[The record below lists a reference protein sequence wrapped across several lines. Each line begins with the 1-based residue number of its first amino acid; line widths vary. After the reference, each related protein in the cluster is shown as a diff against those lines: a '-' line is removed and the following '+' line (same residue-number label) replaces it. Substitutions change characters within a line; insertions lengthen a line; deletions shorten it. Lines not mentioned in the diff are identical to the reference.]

1 MDNGKSIENFNDTPE
16 FYKEIINCWVEF
28 GGGQT
33 KTPTNFR
40 EIRNQNIWG
49 NKYIKFNNKSLIYKN
64 WIDSNLLYVNDIT
77 DENGRVSQD
86 YLIEKLKNKI
96 IFFSEFSRLK
106 KAIPKEWYVQL
117 SEEKSVKTTINI
129 KKENI
134 ISAGR
139 VIDMD
144 KLVNKD
150 FYNIIKNKV
159 FIKPIGIHFWTT
171 YLDIQ
176 DFQNITDLYEF
187 IFKILLENKLKIFRW
202 KLLQFIIPTKS
213 HLFKWKISTDSLCN
227 VCKVEEDYDH
237 FFMSCKYLD
246 IF

>member
-1 MDNGKSIENFNDTPE
+1 M
-16 FYKEIINCWVEF
+16 
-28 GGGQT
+28 
-33 KTPTNFR
+33 
-40 EIRNQNIWG
+40 
-49 NKYIKFNNKSLIYKN
+49 
-64 WIDSNLLYVNDIT
+64 
-77 DENGRVSQD
+77 
-86 YLIEKLKNKI
+86 
-96 IFFSEFSRLK
+96 
-106 KAIPKEWYVQL
+106 QL

-150 FYNIIKNKV
+150 FYNIIKKKV

-187 IFKILLENKLKIFRW
+187 IFKI
-202 KLLQFIIPTKS
+202 
-213 HLFKWKISTDSLCN
+213 C
-227 VCKVEEDYDH
+227 
-237 FFMSCKYLD
+237 
-246 IF
+246 

>member
-1 MDNGKSIENFNDTPE
+1 MDNGKSIENFNDIPE

-28 GGGQT
+28 EGGQT

-64 WIDSNLLYVNDIT
+64 WIDSNLLHVNDIT

-96 IFFSEFSRLK
+96 NFFSEFSRLK

-187 IFKILLENKLKIFRW
+187 IFNLFSDEILKINSY
-202 KLLQFIIPTKS
+202 KS
-213 HLFKWKISTDSLCN
+213 
-227 VCKVEEDYDH
+227 V
-237 FFMSCKYLD
+237 

>member
-1 MDNGKSIENFNDTPE
+1 M
-16 FYKEIINCWVEF
+16 
-28 GGGQT
+28 
-33 KTPTNFR
+33 
-40 EIRNQNIWG
+40 
-49 NKYIKFNNKSLIYKN
+49 
-64 WIDSNLLYVNDIT
+64 
-77 DENGRVSQD
+77 
-86 YLIEKLKNKI
+86 
-96 IFFSEFSRLK
+96 
-106 KAIPKEWYVQL
+106 QL

-139 VIDMD
+139 VINMD

-159 FIKPIGIHFWTT
+159 FVKPIGIHFWTT

-176 DFQNITDLYEF
+176 DFQNITDLYQF

-246 IF
+246 IFWNRINEMLKKSNLKTISDFNI

>member
-1 MDNGKSIENFNDTPE
+1 M
-16 FYKEIINCWVEF
+16 
-28 GGGQT
+28 
-33 KTPTNFR
+33 
-40 EIRNQNIWG
+40 
-49 NKYIKFNNKSLIYKN
+49 
-64 WIDSNLLYVNDIT
+64 
-77 DENGRVSQD
+77 
-86 YLIEKLKNKI
+86 
-96 IFFSEFSRLK
+96 
-106 KAIPKEWYVQL
+106 QL
-117 SEEKSVKTTINI
+117 SEEKYVKTTTGINI

-139 VIDMD
+139 VNNMD

-202 KLLQFIIPTKS
+202 KQ
-213 HLFKWKISTDSLCN
+213 DSRF
-227 VCKVEEDYDH
+227 Y
-237 FFMSCKYLD
+237 
-246 IF
+246 